1 MPLSVCWIKKIL
13 RLAAGIFLFLESS
26 CISVKIPFLDLN
38 RLPETDSTH
47 SLECS
52 GSNVQHWKFSSETED
67 SISPSPRSRL
77 MDIRPELVAG
87 DAATTSRNDHQSLPT
102 VTTPLCGT
110 QPSNPMSIFSKK
122 PLTTSNVTPLTFQYL
137 PFSESRERAHL
148 NGIMNECQDQK
159 LAKNEFNSR
168 VEVPENE
175 IGPQPQID
183 HEFVE
188 QTRDEGEKGQQ
199 RTKERESQKIQ
210 NSHGGDLNVKNLELE
225 NLPEQW
231 DCYSWAFLRLST
243 VENYDQKE
251 RLQNFFET
259 YRDLNSYPDQVFG
272 VNHESILFFISFH
285 YKSMRKKNRDFQA
298 RGYQAEP
305 RGFMKILVAISD
317 KLFPPNAWC
326 SFLGDVLNQIGKRP
340 HPFDNG
346 SGIKNAAIIVV
357 NEKISEQ
364 LKSCLLNVSKVVPIV
379 IKAIFTLFP
388 HLQDSGKKFSNHL
401 PDILVFTKSLWQDR
415 KSVV

>member
-285 YKSMRKKNRDFQA
+285 YKSMRKKKSRFPSERVSGRTKRVHEDTCRNFRQT
-298 RGYQAEP
+298 
-305 RGFMKILVAISD
+305 IS
-317 KLFPPNAWC
+317 PEC
-326 SFLGDVLNQIGKRP
+326 MV
-340 HPFDNG
+340 
-346 SGIKNAAIIVV
+346 
-357 NEKISEQ
+357 
-364 LKSCLLNVSKVVPIV
+364 
-379 IKAIFTLFP
+379 
-388 HLQDSGKKFSNHL
+388 
-401 PDILVFTKSLWQDR
+401 
-415 KSVV
+415 